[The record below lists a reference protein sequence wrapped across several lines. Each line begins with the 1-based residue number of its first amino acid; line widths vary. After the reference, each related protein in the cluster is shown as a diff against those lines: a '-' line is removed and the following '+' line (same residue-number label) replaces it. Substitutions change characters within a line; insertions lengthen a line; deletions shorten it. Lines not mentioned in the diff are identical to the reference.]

1 MKPRLVISF
10 VAAAGFHLLL
20 LFGINVSKA
29 ARPLAMSNEPDNL
42 VVDLVEASPEPPP
55 AEPPPEEPPSPD
67 PVPEVPP
74 PVPPPPV
81 EQAPEPMPIPAPV
94 PDTFPDQPPAP
105 LPVVKPMPPPPVA
118 KPRNE
123 THLPKATATPH
134 PPLAASARA
143 GTNAKPRYRSNPPP
157 DYPLEARRLKQQGV
171 VILSVGVNAAGH
183 PTSVSLSRG
192 SGFPSLDKAAL
203 DAVSRWSFEPAQTA
217 GMPMASHVEVPV
229 RFSLAR

>member
-1 MKPRLVISF
+1 VKPQLVISF

-55 AEPPPEEPPSPD
+55 EQPPPPD
-67 PVPEVPP
+67 PVPEEPP
-74 PVPPPPV
+74 PVPPPPA
-81 EQAPEPMPIPAPV
+81 EPAPEPMPIAAPAPKPE
-94 PDTFPDQPPAP
+94 PDTFPDQPPAT

-123 THLPKATATPH
+123 THLPKSSATPH
-134 PPLAASARA
+134 PAQAASARA

-171 VILSVGVNAAGH
+171 VILSVAVNAAGH
-183 PTSVSLSRG
+183 PISVSLSRG

-229 RFSLAR
+229 RFSLSR